1 MFPLKQISAPKTET
15 QSLCWNP
22 FKNAPSNKFLNM
34 ENKLRLFKDLHDVF
48 WTETYKP

>member
-1 MFPLKQISAPKTET
+1 MFPLKQISVPKTET

-22 FKNAPSNKFLNM
+22 FKNAPSNQFLQYG
-34 ENKLRLFKDLHDVF
+34 KQTHLFNLHDVF